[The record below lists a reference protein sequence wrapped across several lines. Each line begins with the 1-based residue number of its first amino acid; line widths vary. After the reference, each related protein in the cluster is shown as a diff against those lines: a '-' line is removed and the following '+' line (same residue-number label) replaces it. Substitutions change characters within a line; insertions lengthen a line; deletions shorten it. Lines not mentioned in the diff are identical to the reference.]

1 MRSTSMTPLKSSA
14 TPMGMVTGP
23 KRLPK
28 RACSCAMMVSKFA
41 CSRSI
46 WLMNT
51 ARDRRMPSASR
62 HSFVVMTWGPATAST
77 TNNAISAACMVAS
90 VSPMKSGWPEV
101 SSRLIL

>member
-1 MRSTSMTPLKSSA
+1 MTPLKSAS

-23 KRLPK
+23 KREPK
-28 RACSCAMMVSKFA
+28 RACRSAMAVSKSAF
-41 CSRSI
+41 SRSM

-51 ARDRRMPSASR
+51 ARDRRMSSASR
-62 HSFVVMTWGPATAST
+62 QSLVVMTCGPATAST
-77 TNNAISAACMVAS
+77 TNSAISAACMVAS